1 MTNSYPTASAVAAQS
16 QKLASTSFIPSVA
29 NDDDN
34 GAPFLK
40 WVGSKR
46 RLMSQLLPLLPTGKR
61 LIEPFVGGGSVFMA
75 SNYEKYLLAD
85 CNRTLMSLYSLL
97 KFKPSA
103 MVNQA
108 KDLFIEANRSQE
120 AYNAL
125 RDRYNDSDT
134 TEVEKAALFVY
145 FNKFAFNGLHRLNK
159 LGRFNVPYAKHAK
172 LPGFPQDA
180 IERFASK
187 LAKAHLLCA
196 DFVQTMAQA
205 VPGDVV
211 YCDPVYV
218 NREDSQGS
226 TTKSFNGYN
235 AQGFGMEQQERLA
248 HMARA
253 LASKGVPVVISNHDT
268 PTTRAL
274 YAGATLH
281 TVQAYRS
288 MAANVNARGNVAEL
302 VAVFGG

>member
-16 QKLASTSFIPSVA
+16 QKLASTSFIPTVE

-120 AYNAL
+120 VL
-125 RDRYNDSDT
+125 
-134 TEVEKAALFVY
+134 
-145 FNKFAFNGLHRLNK
+145 
-159 LGRFNVPYAKHAK
+159 
-172 LPGFPQDA
+172 
-180 IERFASK
+180 
-187 LAKAHLLCA
+187 
-196 DFVQTMAQA
+196 
-205 VPGDVV
+205 
-211 YCDPVYV
+211 
-218 NREDSQGS
+218 
-226 TTKSFNGYN
+226 
-235 AQGFGMEQQERLA
+235 
-248 HMARA
+248 
-253 LASKGVPVVISNHDT
+253 ISI
-268 PTTRAL
+268 
-274 YAGATLH
+274 
-281 TVQAYRS
+281 QS
-288 MAANVNARGNVAEL
+288 
-302 VAVFGG
+302 